1 MKIFEITDKKAYLNE
16 LFAGDR
22 FESFY
27 LYELRC
33 RSDMDYYVSGK
44 LAETEEAADTSG
56 YAVWGEVRKKLLTV
70 IGTEDIPKTMKLV
83 LMFNRDNILRLIE
96 MNNIPL
102 SPESVGG
109 LFINISLDQNGMT
122 ATTGTSIKEFTMDKT
137 LEHTWDGTVEKY
149 YTV

>member
-1 MKIFEITDKKAYLNE
+1 MKIFEITDIKAYMNE
-16 LFAGDR
+16 LFAGER

-44 LAETEEAADTSG
+44 LAETDEAADAPG
-56 YAVWGEVRKKLLTV
+56 YAEWGGVRKKLLNVT
-70 IGTEDIPKTMKLV
+70 GTDELPKTMKLV
-83 LMFNRDNILRLIE
+83 LMFNRENITRLIE

-109 LFINISLDQNGMT
+109 LFINISLDQNGMSV
-122 ATTGTSIKEFTMDKT
+122 TTGTSVKEFTMDKT
-137 LEHTWDGTVEKY
+137 LERTWDSTVEKY
-149 YTV
+149 YTI